1 MDLEHFFGEMED
13 FILVNGNLE
22 NKMVKVNIQQYL
34 VKIEKDIGNKVKELN
49 GYENSKKSNKIF
61 F

>member
-22 NKMVKVNIQQYL
+22 NKMVKVNILQYL
-34 VKIEKDIGNKVKELN
+34 VKIEKDIGNKVKE
-49 GYENSKKSNKIF
+49 
-61 F
+61 